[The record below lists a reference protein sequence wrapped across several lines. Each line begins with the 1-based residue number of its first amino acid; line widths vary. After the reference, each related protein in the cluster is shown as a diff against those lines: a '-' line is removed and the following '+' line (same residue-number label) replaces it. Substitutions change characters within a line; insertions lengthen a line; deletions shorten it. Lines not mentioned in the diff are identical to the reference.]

1 MKAASAIGALLL
13 GGIAY
18 AYGAGGGAGGSGG
31 GGAGAGGVHSSADAQ
46 GSSFGKPGVGNNPF
60 PGATPRPGCVGG
72 IAGATSTG
80 SPAPNAPPSLTGP
93 SSTNGSAVKGPLQS
107 APDLPRLTEQDQR
120 LLLEIKRADNKL
132 GEVGNPKVGDNSK
145 RASGEPGTAGASED
159 PETSPPRRPSTKQT
173 EAPPVEAKTA
183 RASLQGKSDVSRL
196 RERDQQL
203 AREIKRDA
211 DKLGEVGNPRS
222 NSTGPQ
228 VQGDFQAGAG
238 GDSRVEPT
246 VPHRPLNTM
255 GAASGSAC

>member
-1 MKAASAIGALLL
+1 MKAMSAVGVLLL

-31 GGAGAGGVHSSADAQ
+31 AAAGAGGVHSSADAG
-46 GSSFGKPGVGNNPF
+46 GSSFGKPGVGTNPF

-107 APDLPRLTEQDQR
+107 TPDLPRLNEQDQR
-120 LLLEIKRADNKL
+120 LLHEIKRADDRL
-132 GEVGNPKVGDNSK
+132 GEVGNPKIGDK
-145 RASGEPGTAGASED
+145 RAPGEPGMAGTSQD
-159 PETSPPRRPSTKQT
+159 PRRETSLPRQSSTPPPTQ
-173 EAPPVEAKTA
+173 APPVEASTD
-183 RASLQGKSDVSRL
+183 RASLQGKSDVSGL

-203 AREIKRDA
+203 AREIKRET
-211 DKLGEVGNPRS
+211 DKLGEVGNPG
-222 NSTGPQ
+222 NHSTGSQ
-228 VQGDFQAGAG
+228 VQGGYQAGAG
-238 GDSRVEPT
+238 GESRGG
-246 VPHRPLNTM
+246 PHRPLNTM